1 MLSDSNIG
9 LTGALK
15 LDKQFDYYEM
25 RERSLNCGNMYICN
39 NHKCIN
45 QTQVCD
51 GKNNCG
57 DRSDESICTADNLDY
72 DIRLAGANNNYEG
85 RIEVKSK
92 LKVLVQLIQQKLTIF
107 SALFLATLR
116 AI

>member
-1 MLSDSNIG
+1 MCVYTYIYIFCFRSNGNVCLLSNSNIG

-15 LDKQFDYYEM
+15 PDKQFDYYEM
-25 RERSLNCGNMYICN
+25 RERSMNCNDMYICN

-51 GKNNCG
+51 GKNDCD
-57 DRSDESICTADNLDY
+57 DRSDENICTAENLDY
-72 DIRLAGANNNYEG
+72 DIRLAGANNSYEG

-92 LKVLVQLIQQKLTIF
+92 YIYHKN
-107 SALFLATLR
+107 S
-116 AI
+116 